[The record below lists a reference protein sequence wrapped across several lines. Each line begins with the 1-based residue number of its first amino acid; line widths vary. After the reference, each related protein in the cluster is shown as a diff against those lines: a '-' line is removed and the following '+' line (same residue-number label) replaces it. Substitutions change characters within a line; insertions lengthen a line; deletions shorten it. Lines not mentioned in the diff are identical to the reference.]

1 MEANKDAD
9 APELE
14 IKSMDSSTS
23 IESHNPHQPPLSPP
37 ISPIKESVVWSGHP
51 SHIINLK
58 YYIITLLSLIVIP
71 PAVGA
76 LFQLFQWEKTTN
88 LYLISISPWILAPVL
103 CSLWKLIETR
113 CHHYILTTERLRHI
127 TGVFNK
133 HTEEIELYR
142 VRDTQL
148 DEPLLLRFVHAGN
161 ITIISNDASSP
172 RFIIKAIKQPHH
184 FRELLRTQVES
195 CRQLKGVREWHTS

>member
-1 MEANKDAD
+1 MEANKDSD

-14 IKSMDSSTS
+14 IKITDSPPS
-23 IESHNPHQPPLSPP
+23 IESQLPHQPSPP
-37 ISPIKESVVWSGHP
+37 SPILPIKDSEIWSSRP

-58 YYIITLLSLIVIP
+58 YHIITLLTLIVIP
-71 PAVGA
+71 PTVGA
-76 LFQLFQWEKTTN
+76 LFQLFQWEQNTN
-88 LYLISISPWILAPVL
+88 LYLISISPWILAPTL
-103 CSLWKLIETR
+103 YSLWKIIETH

-148 DEPLLLRFVHAGN
+148 YEPFLLRFVNAGN
-161 ITIISNDASSP
+161 VIIISNDASSP

-184 FRELLRTQVES
+184 FRELLRAQVEN
-195 CRQLKGVREWHTS
+195 CRQLKGVREWQTG